1 MAAIVHIPASA
12 SPALAS
18 CASPSFASAIF
29 ASGTLRTGAM
39 LVLLATGAWLAGNA
53 PARPQAA
60 SASAMHETLEIG
72 DEPGR
77 VSTEE
82 VVITDGPFRRQL
94 VFFRTNEAPGTIEIH
109 TAERF
114 LYVNLGNNR
123 ALRYG
128 IGVGREGFQWS
139 GLVSI
144 VRKAEWPDWTPPPEM
159 IARQPYLP
167 RFMAGGPGNPLGARA
182 MYLGGTVYRIHGT
195 NQPETIG
202 QSVSSGCFRLANG
215 DVVDL
220 YSRVNVGTK
229 VVVRH
234 AATL

>member
-1 MAAIVHIPASA
+1 MVACRHILGFGTPRGSALCGAVLAAGVLIS
-12 SPALAS
+12 ALALGS
-18 CASPSFASAIF
+18 
-29 ASGTLRTGAM
+29 T
-39 LVLLATGAWLAGNA
+39 
-53 PARPQAA
+53 PARAQAA
-60 SASAMHETLEIG
+60 SQSAMHETLDIG

-77 VSTEE
+77 ISTEE
-82 VVITDGPFRRQL
+82 VTITDGPFRRQL

-114 LYVNLGNNR
+114 LYLMLGNNR

-139 GLVSI
+139 GLVKI
-144 VRKAEWPDWTPPPEM
+144 VKKSEWPDWTPPPEM

-167 RFMAGGPGNPLGARA
+167 RFMAGGPGNPMGARA

-202 QSVSSGCFRLANG
+202 ESVSSGCFRLANG

-220 YSRVNVGTK
+220 YARANVGTK
-229 VVVRH
+229 VIVRH
-234 AATL
+234 AASL

>member
-1 MAAIVHIPASA
+1 MCVR
-12 SPALAS
+12 ALQS
-18 CASPSFASAIF
+18 
-29 ASGTLRTGAM
+29 GAM
-39 LVLLATGAWLAGNA
+39 FACICTTAWLAGNG
-53 PARPQAA
+53 PAWSQAA
-60 SASAMHETLEIG
+60 SASAMRETLDIG

-82 VVITDGPFRRQL
+82 VVIADGPFRRQL
-94 VFFRTNEAPGTIEIH
+94 VFFRTTDAPGTIEIH

-114 LYVNLGNNR
+114 LYLVLGNNR

-139 GLVSI
+139 GLVTI

-167 RFMAGGPGNPLGARA
+167 RFMAGGPGNPMGARA

-202 QSVSSGCFRLANG
+202 ESVSSGCFRLANG

-220 YSRVNVGTK
+220 YSRANVGTK
-229 VVVRH
+229 VIVRH

>member
-1 MAAIVHIPASA
+1 MCVR
-12 SPALAS
+12 ALQS
-18 CASPSFASAIF
+18 GAIF
-29 ASGTLRTGAM
+29 ACIC
-39 LVLLATGAWLAGNA
+39 ATAWLAGNG
-53 PARPQAA
+53 PAWPQAA
-60 SASAMHETLEIG
+60 SASAMRETLDIG

-82 VVITDGPFRRQL
+82 VVIADGPFRRQL
-94 VFFRTNEAPGTIEIH
+94 VFFRTTDAPGTIEIH

-114 LYVNLGNNR
+114 LYLVLGNNR

-139 GLVSI
+139 GLVTI

-167 RFMAGGPGNPLGARA
+167 RFMAGGPGNPMGARA

-202 QSVSSGCFRLANG
+202 ESVSSGCFRLANG

-220 YSRVNVGTK
+220 YSRANVGTK
-229 VVVRH
+229 VIVRH

>member
-1 MAAIVHIPASA
+1 MVAFHHFPSCRALRQGARCGALVAGL
-12 SPALAS
+12 LAS
-18 CASPSFASAIF
+18 
-29 ASGTLRTGAM
+29 TLALTS
-39 LVLLATGAWLAGNA
+39 T
-53 PARPQAA
+53 PARAQAA
-60 SASAMHETLEIG
+60 SQSAMHETLDIG

-77 VSTEE
+77 ISTEE
-82 VVITDGPFRRQL
+82 VTITDGPFRRQL
-94 VFFRTNEAPGTIEIH
+94 VFFRTTEAPGTIEIH

-114 LYVNLGNNR
+114 LYLVLGNNR

-139 GLVSI
+139 GLVKI
-144 VRKAEWPDWTPPPEM
+144 VKKSEWPDWTPPPEM

-167 RFMAGGPGNPLGARA
+167 RFMAGGPGNPMGARA

-202 QSVSSGCFRLANG
+202 ESVSSGCFRLANG

-220 YSRVNVGTK
+220 YARANVGTK
-229 VVVRH
+229 VIVRH
-234 AATL
+234 AASL

>member
-1 MAAIVHIPASA
+1 MLAKLVRLSTISGAALIGV
-12 SPALAS
+12 LAS
-18 CASPSFASAIF
+18 
-29 ASGTLRTGAM
+29 
-39 LVLLATGAWLAGNA
+39 AWLAP
-53 PARPQAA
+53 PARAQEAQD
-60 SASAMHETLEIG
+60 TLDVA

-82 VVITDGPFRRQL
+82 VVISDGPYKRQL
-94 VFFRTNEAPGTIEIH
+94 VFFRSNEAPGTIVIQTSEH
-109 TAERF
+109 F
-114 LYVNLGNNR
+114 LYLVLGNNR

-139 GLVSI
+139 GLVKI
-144 VRKAEWPDWTPPPEM
+144 VKKAEWPDWTPPPEM

-167 RFMAGGPGNPLGARA
+167 RFMAGGPGNPMGARA

-202 QSVSSGCFRLANG
+202 ENISSGCFRLANG

-220 YSRVNVGTK
+220 YSHANVGTK
-229 VVVRH
+229 VIIRQ
-234 AATL
+234 AAAL